1 MSTEPDTLE
10 AEIDGLLAV
19 AREGDEAQ
27 RRLLVLRDKVRRGVM
42 LGPRSRRYL
51 DGLRAMRP
59 GEALVCQHLGR
70 RGDCRRG
77 IGAGFACM
85 HGDNWTSCAAYVP
98 ARGGRRGPPLRA
110 EVIRHAR

>member
-1 MSTEPDTLE
+1 MTAEPDTLE
-10 AEIDGLLAV
+10 AEIEGLLAV

-51 DGLRAMRP
+51 DSLRDRMP
-59 GEALVCQHLGR
+59 GEALVCQHLGH

-77 IGAGFACM
+77 IGAGYSCTF
-85 HGDNWTSCAAYVP
+85 GDNWTACAAYVA
-98 ARGGRRGPPLRA
+98 ARAGRRGPPLRA